1 MCSSFC
7 EAKHASLWYIRK
19 ARHNPPPCNMSR
31 HWPWMEWTRLNDACV
46 RCKPCNKSHSAL
58 QRLFAKEPSLR
69 EEFKDKFQN
78 VDGSRSEFMIRAR
91 NLIGEEIKGLLRTM
105 ITERTTQTNSLKRKQ
120 HVEYLDEAD
129 LKKRLVD
136 KPDQV
141 QRIMDNGGIFEHPET
156 GAMLYSLRTF
166 TQEHTA
172 TLLWSRR

>member
-1 MCSSFC
+1 MFG
-7 EAKHASLWYIRK
+7 K
-19 ARHNPPPCNMSR
+19 
-31 HWPWMEWTRLNDACV
+31 D
-46 RCKPCNKSHSAL
+46 
-58 QRLFAKEPSLR
+58 PSLR
-69 EEFKDKFQN
+69 QELKDKFQAN
-78 VDGSRSEFMIRAR
+78 DGSRSAFMLRAR
-91 NLIGEEIKGLLRTM
+91 GICGDEFKALVRTVL
-105 ITERTTQTNSLKRKQ
+105 TETTTQTNTLKRKE
-120 HVEYLDEAD
+120 HTEYLDEVD

>member
-1 MCSSFC
+1 MCPSFC
-7 EAKHASLWYIRK
+7 EAKHASLWYISK
-19 ARHNPPPCNMSR
+19 ARHNPPPYNMSR

-105 ITERTTQTNSLKRKQ
+105 ITERTTQTNSLKRKR